1 MTILI
6 MGILIR
12 MSSLT
17 IEYLNKKGF
26 SDATSILCM
35 PKRSVRFLR
44 MKKIGVKVA
53 NKVTTAEMM

>member
-1 MTILI
+1 

-35 PKRSVRFLR
+35 PKRSVRFLK